1 MQEILQINAFL
12 PTLGVPELASV
23 DLIYITLQL
32 RMEPWSERVFLH
44 NLFLS
49 WLKAYPSGL
58 AEGRKYL
65 KIDQSEATGQPANQD
80 LHGNQAIGPR
90 VHKEYELLTEAH
102 AGVLNFSLCTVC
114 PPPPLTSA
122 DHPLPPAVSSPPDTQ
137 EERIWSSFG

>member
-12 PTLGVPELASV
+12 PTSGLPELASV

-65 KIDQSEATGQPANQD
+65 KINQSEATGQPANQD
-80 LHGNQAIGPR
+80 LHGNQAIGSG
-90 VHKEYELLTEAH
+90 VHRENELLIEAH
-102 AGVLNFSLCTVC
+102 AGVLNCSRFSLPVYC
-114 PPPPLTSA
+114 PPPPPHLLLVLTKDSVYIDRRPCLPSA
-122 DHPLPPAVSSPPDTQ
+122 
-137 EERIWSSFG
+137 